1 MIKKFLTRKHKDKPG
16 SATSGSAAVEFAM
29 VLPVVMALTAGAI
42 NYGLMGLQM
51 STLISAAR
59 GGAEYAKGNPA
70 DASLTTNTATVTGV
84 TSTTASFTCRC
95 VDGTTA
101 IATNC
106 AIGTGKA
113 NPC

>member
-1 MIKKFLTRKHKDKPG
+1 KRRNIDGVSGCRDRRAEDVSGRDDAMRVSRIIKFW
-16 SATSGSAAVEFAM
+16 SATPDEPIGTSGSAAIEFAM

-84 TSTTASFTCRC
+84 TS
-95 VDGTTA
+95 
-101 IATNC
+101 
-106 AIGTGKA
+106 
-113 NPC
+113 